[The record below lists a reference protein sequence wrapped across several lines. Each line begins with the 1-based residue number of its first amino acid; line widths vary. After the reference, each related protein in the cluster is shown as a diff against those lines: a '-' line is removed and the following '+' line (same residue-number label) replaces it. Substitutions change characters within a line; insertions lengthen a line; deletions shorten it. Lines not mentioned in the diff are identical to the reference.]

1 MTATNKKLY
10 RLPKEGMIAGV
21 AAGFAKYFDIDV
33 TIVRLLFV
41 VAALIT
47 AGSAIIAYIILAI
60 IMPTPDKNINDKRDV
75 GEKIENLVEE
85 VRDNGR
91 ARKIGNYAGF
101 GFIILGAWLML
112 GQIFPAWF
120 NLQWN
125 LLWPALLIFIG
136 AWIIIGGKG
145 NE

>member
-1 MTATNKKLY
+1 MKTTEKKLY

-41 VAALIT
+41 VAGLVT

-60 IMPTPDKNINDKRDV
+60 IMPTPDRASIDKRDV

-91 ARKIGNYAGF
+91 ARRLGNYAGF
-101 GFIILGAWLML
+101 GLIVLGAWLML

-120 NLQWN
+120 NLQWS
-125 LLWPALLIFIG
+125 LLWPALLIIIG